1 MSIES
6 IITPSYFT
14 YLLNIIDDDF
24 TEIEIIDFIYDARE
38 KYNLDNEIY
47 FNNLELTLLL
57 YNKKIDIITKIN
69 MKHIKYDK

>member
-14 YLLNIIDDDF
+14 YFRKIIDDDDF

-57 YNKKIDIITKIN
+57 YNEKIDVITF
-69 MKHIKYDK
+69 